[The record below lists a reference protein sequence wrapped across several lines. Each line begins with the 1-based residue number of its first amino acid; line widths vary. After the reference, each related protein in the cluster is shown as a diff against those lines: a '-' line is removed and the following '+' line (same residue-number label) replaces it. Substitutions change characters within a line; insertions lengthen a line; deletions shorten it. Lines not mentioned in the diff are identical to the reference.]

1 MNPTQEIMA
10 LEQRRREAMTK
21 ADVDTLE
28 ELFADDLM
36 WIHATARADTK
47 QGLLATIAS
56 GKTKY
61 LSIDCSEETV
71 RFYGSMAAVS
81 GIADMT
87 AEIAG
92 EHRVLQSRFTILW
105 HQQPAGWRVVNWQ
118 STTVRKP

>member
-1 MNPTQEIMA
+1 MSSSEEIMA
-10 LEQRRREAMTK
+10 LEQRRRAAMVA
-21 ADVDTLE
+21 ADVAELS

-47 QGLLATIAS
+47 QGLLATIES

-71 RFYGSMAAVS
+71 RFYDAVAAVS
-81 GIADMT
+81 GIADVT

-105 HQQPAGWRVVNWQ
+105 HRQPEGWKVVNWQ